1 MELSEIVAAALAE
14 DVGTGLVEENP
25 GARCRRR
32 RHGWCRRWLR
42 WYHRDRHP
50 DGQTGNAGVTVV
62 PWTAELALRVLG
74 VTVET
79 PNAEI
84 IRRAREAS
92 ARGTFSARAVQALR
106 AVGYD
111 V

>member
-25 GARCRRR
+25 GARCR
-32 RHGWCRRWLR
+32 
-42 WYHRDRHP
+42 
-50 DGQTGNAGVTVV
+50 
-62 PWTAELALRVLG
+62 
-74 VTVET
+74 
-79 PNAEI
+79 
-84 IRRAREAS
+84 
-92 ARGTFSARAVQALR
+92 GTFSARAVQALR